1 MALYI
6 PKLNLVFL
14 HIYKTAGTAIRSAFM
29 RLDRDCVEIGYG
41 HASYYEIADK
51 VEDKKIFSVVRNPYD
66 WIYSLYQYGRNHSS
80 HPFYCFCITHTFDE
94 FVGWYLKN
102 EHILDTLNESGEL
115 NGRLQTQS
123 DYLSFNGELKVPDVM
138 KMESLEYDLNIF
150 LLQLGFKAIRLET
163 LNSTPYEKPNHQDF
177 NKETIEHINKRYESD
192 FVNFNYN
199 ML

>member
-1 MALYI
+1 
-6 PKLNLVFL
+6 
-14 HIYKTAGTAIRSAFM
+14 
-29 RLDRDCVEIGYG
+29 
-41 HASYYEIADK
+41 
-51 VEDKKIFSVVRNPYD
+51 
-66 WIYSLYQYGRNHSS
+66 
-80 HPFYCFCITHTFDE
+80 
-94 FVGWYLKN
+94 
-102 EHILDTLNESGEL
+102 
-115 NGRLQTQS
+115 
-123 DYLSFNGELKVPDVM
+123 M